1 MAGVTGAITISL
13 QLTEKHC
20 PLSAYYVEGT
30 TRAPESL
37 RNLMNELNAL
47 KNVFA
52 TLRDFAATDPA
63 PKTLDLLNGPLLE
76 CCRDLENL
84 QKWLVSRVWHG
95 RRLALQWSLRES
107 EILQRVTQMEQQ
119 KMLFSLAMTSDYV

>member
-1 MAGVTGAITISL
+1 MAGVTGAITTPL

-20 PLSAYYVEGT
+20 PLSTYYIEGT
-30 TRAPESL
+30 ARAPESL
-37 RNLMNELNAL
+37 RSLMNELNAL
-47 KNVFA
+47 KNLFA
-52 TLRDFAATDPA
+52 ILGDFAATSPA

-76 CCRDLENL
+76 CCRDLEDL
-84 QKWLVSRVWHG
+84 QRWLVSRVWHG
-95 RRLALQWSLRES
+95 RRLVLQWSLRES